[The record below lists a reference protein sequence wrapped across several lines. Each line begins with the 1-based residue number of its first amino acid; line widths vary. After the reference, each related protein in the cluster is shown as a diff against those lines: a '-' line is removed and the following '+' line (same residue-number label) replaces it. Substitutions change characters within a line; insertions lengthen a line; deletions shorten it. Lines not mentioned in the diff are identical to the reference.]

1 MGSVSA
7 HKVFIHCGHR
17 RAVYRRKYRMDDPP
31 QTNNRVVAAI
41 TRSERMHASLFR
53 RNTGALLDPA
63 FSPAMYAVAERAL
76 RDFHDGMASGR
87 ITCQCHDGPDDP
99 FTRMSPDDP
108 ALYVHF
114 IGSSTAFVVRG
125 PKLVDAFDRATR
137 RPGTPRRGVDY
148 FVPMVQLLFELQGE
162 FGDTGCNVRVAQSC
176 TKHTQFLPYRAGAVL
191 MLFEVCSGCLAY
203 AQEAAK
209 TGHELSVME
218 ARAGIDGGL

>member
-1 MGSVSA
+1 
-7 HKVFIHCGHR
+7 
-17 RAVYRRKYRMDDPP
+17 
-31 QTNNRVVAAI
+31 
-41 TRSERMHASLFR
+41 
-53 RNTGALLDPA
+53 
-63 FSPAMYAVAERAL
+63 MYAVAERAL

-87 ITCQCHDGPDDP
+87 
-99 FTRMSPDDP
+99 
-108 ALYVHF
+108 
-114 IGSSTAFVVRG
+114 
-125 PKLVDAFDRATR
+125 
-137 RPGTPRRGVDY
+137 
-148 FVPMVQLLFELQGE
+148 PMVQLLFELQGE